1 MIWGYV
7 MILTKPFGQ
16 VQRHLKENAK
26 FVFALYIPSLFKKN
40 WRSHYSNC
48 LLPVKYGRNVILMH
62 SWNITINRLF
72 SDLSTYLCS
81 VVEICILN
89 ELCTI
94 NNNFPQNVADF
105 PKVND
110 GSMFQPHTV
119 FNSPKLICTI
129 CEHVFT

>member
-1 MIWGYV
+1 

-26 FVFALYIPSLFKKN
+26 FVFALYIPPLFK
-40 WRSHYSNC
+40 SHYSNC

-94 NNNFPQNVADF
+94 NNNFPKML
-105 PKVND
+105 PI
-110 GSMFQPHTV
+110 FQRLMMVQCSNPILYLTAQ
-119 FNSPKLICTI
+119 S
-129 CEHVFT
+129 